1 MFIEPKIGHIIN
13 SCTKDEKLKKL
24 KDLNCKL
31 LTEYP
36 VVYIHNWKNKNENKY
51 SVYIGE
57 TNDIYRRTEQHYEV
71 LKKNNN
77 SWQKNL
83 NNAGLYIIGHEHFN
97 KSLTLDIENKL
108 MLYLTSIDTV
118 ENVCNGRGNPQK
130 EYYTSDE
137 FPDIFSDIWNKLHEY
152 NKDLFIDKNIIES
165 SALFKASPFHKL
177 TEEQLKIRNN
187 ILEKLDIIL
196 EDAEAKNKL
205 IFVEGNPGTGKTVLN
220 SSIFYE
226 LVLRNKEINENI
238 ENGKTLNIC
247 MLVNHDEQLK
257 VYEQIIEKLGKN
269 FGKVLKP
276 IKFLNYA
283 KDKTDLVDIVFV
295 DEAHLLLTQSTQ
307 GYNKTNK
314 KCSNMLEDIVKKA
327 KVTIAMFDENQ
338 MLTTKQYLSDSDIN
352 KFRNMS
358 EFPVIRLKT
367 QLRINSSKEVLDWI
381 NNFIENGII
390 NELPTNLGDY
400 EIKFFDTPD
409 KLDEAIR
416 NKANNDNTKLSR
428 LIATYDW
435 NYDFKP
441 KDISMVAEEAS
452 KYNCV
457 NIGDWHM
464 PWNNVIPHKSSNKN
478 DAWAE
483 QKETINEV
491 GSTFTIQG
499 FDLNYAGVILGPS
512 IKYENG
518 KIVYDTSKKA
528 YDKMTRKRTITENVK
543 QSFAEKF
550 SKNELRI
557 LMTRGVNGLY
567 IYACDENLRNYL
579 MKLQKK

>member
-1 MFIEPKIGHIIN
+1 M
-13 SCTKDEKLKKL
+13 C
-24 KDLNCKL
+24 
-31 LTEYP
+31 
-36 VVYIHNWKNKNENKY
+36 
-51 SVYIGE
+51 
-57 TNDIYRRTEQHYEV
+57 
-71 LKKNNN
+71 
-77 SWQKNL
+77 
-83 NNAGLYIIGHEHFN
+83 
-97 KSLTLDIENKL
+97 
-108 MLYLTSIDTV
+108 
-118 ENVCNGRGNPQK
+118 
-130 EYYTSDE
+130 
-137 FPDIFSDIWNKLHEY
+137 
-152 NKDLFIDKNIIES
+152 
-165 SALFKASPFHKL
+165 
-177 TEEQLKIRNN
+177 IR
-187 ILEKLDIIL
+187 DR
-196 EDAEAKNKL
+196 
-205 IFVEGNPGTGKTVLN
+205 GNPGTGKTVLN

-257 VYEQIIEKLGKN
+257 VYEQIIEKLGKD

-338 MLTTKQYLSDSDIN
+338 MLTTEQYLSDSDIN

-464 PWNNVIPHKSSNKN
+464 PWNNVIPHKSDKKN